1 MKKIIAVLMIAA
13 TVFML
18 VGCSSSEG
26 NSEGSNN
33 VIIVVENYGEI
44 HVTLTPE
51 HAPITVA
58 NFKKLINEGAYDGTI
73 FHRVINNFMIQGG
86 DTTLTSYGKADT
98 IKGEFAKNG
107 VNNTLAHK
115 RGVISMARADDM
127 NSASSQFF
135 IMHKD
140 KSHLDGSYAAF
151 GYVTEGMDIVDMIA
165 GVPTN
170 SWNDQPYDDIVITTI
185 KFAE

>member
-1 MKKIIAVLMIAA
+1 
-13 TVFML
+13 
-18 VGCSSSEG
+18 
-26 NSEGSNN
+26 
-33 VIIVVENYGEI
+33 
-44 HVTLTPE
+44 
-51 HAPITVA
+51 
-58 NFKKLINEGAYDGTI
+58 
-73 FHRVINNFMIQGG
+73 
-86 DTTLTSYGKADT
+86 
-98 IKGEFAKNG
+98 
-107 VNNTLAHK
+107 
-115 RGVISMARADDM
+115 MARADDM

-170 SWNDQPYDDIVITTI
+170 SWNNQPCEDVVITTI

>member
-1 MKKIIAVLMIAA
+1 MEKLLVPGLPRVYYLLALKLMSFLVLAFVLPIITRTTSFKFQDYFLMLLFPVTMFYTMFVMSGSI
-13 TVFML
+13 L
-18 VGCSSSEG
+18 V
-26 NSEGSNN
+26 
-33 VIIVVENYGEI
+33 Y
-44 HVTLTPE
+44 
-51 HAPITVA
+51 
-58 NFKKLINEGAYDGTI
+58 
-73 FHRVINNFMIQGG
+73 
-86 DTTLTSYGKADT
+86 
-98 IKGEFAKNG
+98 AKNG

-170 SWNDQPYDDIVITTI
+170 SWNNQPCEDVVITTI